1 MAFALAEYLQGG
13 IVSYCFGMKKEKKA
27 RFRTFL
33 SFFITMEYNP
43 QSLLYL
49 LFSLLSEIRE
59 IHCIPYLVH
68 FSEDRVIKNSGIML
82 GHFDTG
88 MTKHFRHVFKA
99 HSL

>member
-1 MAFALAEYLQGG
+1 
-13 IVSYCFGMKKEKKA
+13 
-27 RFRTFL
+27 
-33 SFFITMEYNP
+33 MEYNP
-43 QSLLYL
+43 QSLLYF

-82 GHFDTG
+82 CHFDTG

-99 HSL
+99 HSLREADRGISMSGNVCSKIFVKFYRL